1 MLEPSQ
7 IPFWTLQQAA
17 ALDLGGAVLVLEY
30 CKDFDSD
37 IAQVRGT
44 IWGEMQKMMAL
55 SFGSFVTLLAPSG
68 ALIAIPTY

>member
-17 ALDLGGAVLVLEY
+17 ALELGGAVLVLEY

-37 IAQVRGT
+37 IAEV
-44 IWGEMQKMMAL
+44 
-55 SFGSFVTLLAPSG
+55 
-68 ALIAIPTY
+68 

>member
-37 IAQVRGT
+37 IAEVWGT
-44 IWGEMQKMMAL
+44 IWGEMQTIMASSL
-55 SFGSFVTLLAPSG
+55 ESFVTLF
-68 ALIAIPTY
+68 

>member
-7 IPFWTLQQAA
+7 IPFLTLQQAA

-44 IWGEMQKMMAL
+44 IWGEMQTIMASSL
-55 SFGSFVTLLAPSG
+55 ESFVTLF
-68 ALIAIPTY
+68 

>member
-1 MLEPSQ
+1 MLELSQ
-7 IPFWTLQQAA
+7 MPFWTLQQAA

-44 IWGEMQKMMAL
+44 IWGEMQTIMASSL
-55 SFGSFVTLLAPSG
+55 ESFVTLF
-68 ALIAIPTY
+68 

>member
-37 IAQVRGT
+37 IAEV
-44 IWGEMQKMMAL
+44 
-55 SFGSFVTLLAPSG
+55 
-68 ALIAIPTY
+68 